1 MYIFKCE
8 KSGSLTHG
16 VFEALADFSPLFS
29 EIHALWSLS
38 DRKARG
44 DHSGRKWGLKWFA
57 GWLALQNTN
66 RRLSSILWR
75 FNNLNN
81 YLFLFLKF
89 YIFAKRDYA
98 VYIRKVSLTAVCQ
111 CYVCRNLYFSLN
123 QSMIISIREYICG
136 WVLLNMSR
144 WRSSQRH
151 AATLTP
157 SRD

>member
-16 VFEALADFSPLFS
+16 VFEALADFSPFLKNTWDVRF
-29 EIHALWSLS
+29 EWQEGEGWSLRQEVWS
-38 DRKARG
+38 ETAL
-44 DHSGRKWGLKWFA
+44 SC
-57 GWLALQNTN
+57 WLAAQNTN
-66 RRLSSILWR
+66 GRLSSILHR
-75 FNNLNN
+75 FINSQ
-81 YLFLFLKF
+81 YCLFLFLYF
-89 YIFAKRDYA
+89 YESDYA
-98 VYIRKVSLTAVCQ
+98 LYIKVSLTAVCR
-111 CYVCRNLYFSLN
+111 CCICTNRYFSLN
-123 QSMIISIREYICG
+123 HSVIISIREYICG

>member
-16 VFEALADFSPLFS
+16 VFEALADFSP
-29 EIHALWSLS
+29 
-38 DRKARG
+38 
-44 DHSGRKWGLKWFA
+44 
-57 GWLALQNTN
+57 
-66 RRLSSILWR
+66 
-75 FNNLNN
+75 
-81 YLFLFLKF
+81 FLKNTWDVRFEWQEGERVITQAGSMEWNSSLLLIGSSKHKWQTFKHSPQIHKFTVLFILVLYF
-89 YIFAKRDYA
+89 YESDYA
-98 VYIRKVSLTAVCQ
+98 LYIKVSLTAVCR
-111 CYVCRNLYFSLN
+111 CCICTNLYFSLN
-123 QSMIISIREYICG
+123 QSVIISIREYICG